1 MATKTLARSALPRTD
16 RPRGRGGAT
25 RITVAVLGT
34 LVGLAGVEHGIG
46 EILQGRVEPEKL
58 FIMSWPDAAAMEIL
72 SGEPALTM
80 IPDLLVTGVLAVVA
94 GLAVAA
100 WSIWFAYR
108 HHGGL
113 VLIGLSLLLLL
124 VGGGIAPPV
133 MGVVVGAV
141 ATRIHTAP
149 RRPVGRTGRTGAGL
163 WPWFLAAA
171 VAGHLV
177 LVPGMPIASLA
188 GVASEAMVIGLA
200 AFAFANLGLALWA
213 ARAHDRLQAADN
225 GGGRS

>member
-1 MATKTLARSALPRTD
+1 MESP
-16 RPRGRGGAT
+16 
-25 RITVAVLGT
+25 
-34 LVGLAGVEHGIG
+34 EM
-46 EILQGRVEPEKL
+46 LQGRVVPEGL

-94 GLAVAA
+94 GLGVAA
-100 WSIWFAYR
+100 WSIWFASR
-108 HHGGL
+108 RHGGL
-113 VLIGLSLLLLL
+113 VLIGLSVLLLL
-124 VGGGIAPPV
+124 VGGGIAPPA

-149 RRPVGRTGRTGAGL
+149 RRPVGRTGRAGAAL

-171 VAGHLV
+171 VVGYLA
-177 LVPGMPIASLA
+177 LVPGVPVASLL

-200 AFAFANLGLALWA
+200 AFAFTNFGLALWA
-213 ARAHDRLQAADN
+213 ARAQDRLQAAGN